1 MIKKITNKYY
11 EYDPTEFL
19 PIYRDGIID
28 NKNAFHAYKAKKTL
42 KAIGKALAPAA
53 ARIDSYF
60 VNH

>member
-28 NKNAFHAYKAKKTL
+28 NKNTFHAYKAKLAL
-42 KAIGKALAPAA
+42 KAVGRALAPAA
-53 ARIDSYF
+53 HRIDNYF
-60 VNH
+60 TNH